1 MMKQR
6 LPVLLGLLVLVLAVA
21 VARVVL
27 APRPGPGATA
37 ARAATRL
44 AEQGNPMGALTYWKQ
59 AVLQEPGNGDYYGE
73 LGNAYLSMRESHLA
87 AAALQM
93 AAYFRPDRPHVFCQL
108 AQALV
113 EERRRDEALEAV
125 ETALKKTPDCP
136 LALSVKGEQAL
147 RDDNLKD
154 ALPAF
159 QRVLQVQP
167 DNRLAYQK
175 LGYILLSTQR
185 YDEARQVLERGLQR
199 EPGDPGLHAL
209 LGEVYSQKAQD
220 AGSQRLAEEHFLKA
234 LDHNPEEA
242 RARADLGKLYLR
254 LERTADAEAQYRRAL
269 ELRPY
274 LGDALYGMAQV
285 SRRQGRSA
293 QAEGYLRILAQ
304 GQQMEQ
310 TVRDLQARAMSER
323 DNLPLRLRITRLCLD
338 NGLLKEA
345 RRTLDEVIALAPEN
359 REARQLRARW
369 FSLSGMNE
377 RASWEAAIA
386 SRLPAPTP

>member
-6 LPVLLGLLVLVLAVA
+6 LPVLLGLLVLVLALGA
-21 VARVVL
+21 ARL
-27 APRPGPGATA
+27 LMAPRPGPGAGA
-37 ARAATRL
+37 AREAARL
-44 AEQGNPMGALTYWKQ
+44 AELGNPNDALPYWKQ
-59 AVLQEPGNGDYYGE
+59 AVIQEPGNGDYYGE
-73 LGNAYLSMRESHLA
+73 LGNAYLSLGKSDLA

-93 AAYFRPDRPHVFCQL
+93 AAYFRPERPHVFCQL

-125 ETALKKTPDCP
+125 ETALKMTPDCP

-159 QRVLQVQP
+159 ERVLKFQP

-185 YDEARQVLERGLQR
+185 YEEARQVLERGLQR
-199 EPGDPGLHAL
+199 DPGDPGLHAL
-209 LGEVYSQKAQD
+209 IGEVYSQKAQD

-254 LERTADAEAQYRRAL
+254 LERIADAEAQYRRAL
-269 ELRPY
+269 VLRPF

-293 QAEGYLRILAQ
+293 QADGYLRILTQ
-304 GQQMEQ
+304 GQQMER
-310 TVRDLQARAMSER
+310 TIRDLQARAMSER
-323 DNLPLRLRITRLCLD
+323 DNIPLRLRITRLCLD

-345 RRTLDEVIALAPEN
+345 RRTLDEVVALAPQN
-359 REARQLRARW
+359 REARELRARW

-386 SRLPAPTP
+386 SRLPEAAP